1 MAPAP
6 RTPAPPAVRY
16 PGPMPRRSFA
26 PLLLLA
32 ALLVAACGTAP
43 PAAPTGPF
51 ACEDAGARLGYPDAV
66 VAACGTLPNLPDVYQ
81 VALDG
86 PTVPG
91 GHLVRTLVVAH
102 GEPVSA
108 HGDSALRSYLA
119 ALPPDRRRALTM
131 EDVTGLLRAFDAFPM
146 GFDHHSWNFDTPGVG
161 RSSFTPEPFELVLY
175 AAVPP
180 QPLYLRARLGEDAG
194 RWTWRIEGR
203 SADGQWALRE
213 ERALDARSTK
223 GG

>member
-1 MAPAP
+1 
-6 RTPAPPAVRY
+6 
-16 PGPMPRRSFA
+16 MPRCSPA
-26 PLLLLA
+26 LLALLA
-32 ALLVAACGTAP
+32 ACTGGA

-51 ACEDAGARLGYPDAV
+51 ACEDAGARLGYPEAV
-66 VAACGTLPNLPDVYQ
+66 VTACSTLPNLPDVYQ

-102 GEPVSA
+102 GQPVSA

-119 ALPPDRRRALTM
+119 ALPADRRRALTM

-161 RSSFTPEPFELVLY
+161 RSSFVPEPFELVLY

-180 QPLYLRARLGEDAG
+180 QPVYLRARLAEDAG

-203 SADGQWALRE
+203 SPDGQWALRE
-213 ERALDARSTK
+213 ERALDARSTQ